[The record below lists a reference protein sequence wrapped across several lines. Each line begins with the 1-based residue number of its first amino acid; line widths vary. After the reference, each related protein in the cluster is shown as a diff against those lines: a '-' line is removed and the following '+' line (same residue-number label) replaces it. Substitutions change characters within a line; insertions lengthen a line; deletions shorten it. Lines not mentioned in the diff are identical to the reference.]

1 MDRINPSIINPAIQ
15 AMRAYAKTPTTPGV
29 TPTRATPATI
39 PTTPTRSTQPVQRT
53 EPVGR
58 ITPAPSRQLS
68 SADKLVAAK
77 VDPINLATDVASVSG
92 PRPMMTSAGTY
103 SIHPSAVDRNAAATG
118 VRLGRSLDIQG

>member
-15 AMRAYAKTPTTPGV
+15 AMRAYAQTPTTPGV
-29 TPTRATPATI
+29 TPTRATPS
-39 PTTPTRSTQPVQRT
+39 TTPARSTQPVQRT

-58 ITPAPSRQLS
+58 INPAPSRQLS

-77 VDPINLATDVASVSG
+77 VDPINLATDVATISG

-118 VRLGRSLDIQG
+118 VKLGRSLDIQG